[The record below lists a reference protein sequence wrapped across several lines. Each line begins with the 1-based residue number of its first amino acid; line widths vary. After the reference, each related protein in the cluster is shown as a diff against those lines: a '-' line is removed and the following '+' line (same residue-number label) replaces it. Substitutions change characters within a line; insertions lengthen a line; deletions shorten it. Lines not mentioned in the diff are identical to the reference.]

1 MCVLEDNLILS
12 LAQKEGKPTAKRCFS
27 LPVVY
32 RKVHMVLGHPVLNF
46 MVLMVC
52 VNCDLFS
59 LHHTIVR
66 ISCAFIT
73 SLVSP
78 NLEKDCM

>member
-1 MCVLEDNLILS
+1 
-12 LAQKEGKPTAKRCFS
+12 
-27 LPVVY
+27 
-32 RKVHMVLGHPVLNF
+32 MVLGHPVLNF
-46 MVLMVC
+46 MVLVVC

-59 LHHTIVR
+59 LHHTIGR

-78 NLEKDCM
+78 NLEKDCMWLWLGLRSVSVSEGILNCRR